1 MTTQTEISTLAVK
14 VGEISGQ
21 LRELIH
27 QQNNMAQKLEGLTTK
42 MFETPARSDFEKL
55 EKRVEAL
62 EAEHHRNTG
71 AKGVVLGFLKSP
83 IAAWIAAAIA
93 AAYAYIKGVAQ

>member
-1 MTTQTEISTLAVK
+1 MGDSSDIGALTLAV
-14 VGEISGQ
+14 GQMQGQ
-21 LRELIH
+21 LRELVH
-27 QQNNMAQKLEGLTTK
+27 TQNNMAQKLDGLTTK
-42 MFETPARSDFEKL
+42 MFETPTRSDFEKL